1 MPYQLGII
9 LLLFV
14 ICKNLPTDSAVI
26 PDHDP
31 GRWYLSRL
39 DETDVHPV
47 ERAAKINRYKYSF
60 SVSVSCP
67 CWLTDVCN
75 IVGKN
80 EISTTPSHLF
90 ISVIKIDPS

>member
-1 MPYQLGII
+1 MQFKAINISISYKLGII

-14 ICKNLPTDSAVI
+14 IYKNLPTDSAVI

-47 ERAAKINRYKYSF
+47 ERAAKINRY
-60 SVSVSCP
+60 
-67 CWLTDVCN
+67 
-75 IVGKN
+75 I
-80 EISTTPSHLF
+80 
-90 ISVIKIDPS
+90 